1 MATPLT
7 TAELGVM
14 KDLVVPLAFEVGRW
28 ARRQQ
33 VDHHAGRTDFGVS
46 IKTSPGD
53 VVTLI
58 DLEAQKRIAQ
68 ALKQAYPTF
77 GLLGEEGLSE
87 FDAKAPVWV
96 IDPIDGTHNFVRDY
110 PGFCVSIGLAQGGE
124 SVLGVIYDSASD
136 EVYWAYAGGGAWRG
150 DERLTLGEDRPLSHA
165 LISTNFT
172 EAMRDDSAQQSFF
185 VQTSGASAG
194 VRASGS
200 AARDLCFVADGR
212 VDLFWQFG
220 LRAWDV
226 AAGAIIVRE
235 AGGVFQIWSGAT
247 DWLRA
252 PQLSVAAGTSGVMSE
267 VGKLAGTLGLIEG
280 SAKS

>member
-7 TAELGVM
+7 SAELGVM

-96 IDPIDGTHNFVRDY
+96 IDPIDGTRAFI
-110 PGFCVSIGLAQGGE
+110 SGL
-124 SVLGVIYDSASD
+124 
-136 EVYWAYAGGGAWRG
+136 
-150 DERLTLGEDRPLSHA
+150 PL
-165 LISTNFT
+165 
-172 EAMRDDSAQQSFF
+172 
-185 VQTSGASAG
+185 
-194 VRASGS
+194 
-200 AARDLCFVADGR
+200 
-212 VDLFWQFG
+212 W
-220 LRAWDV
+220 
-226 AAGAIIVRE
+226 
-235 AGGVFQIWSGAT
+235 
-247 DWLRA
+247 
-252 PQLSVAAGTSGVMSE
+252 
-267 VGKLAGTLGLIEG
+267 GTLVGLKRNG
-280 SAKS
+280 RAVA